1 MKRNIRQSVQAQ
13 RETKAGFTILEVM
26 LFLAISSLMLI
37 GVLAGAFISVSSKRY
52 SEAVDSFSEYLRA
65 TYGEVISPESLG
77 AGNSNYAILG
87 KVIVIGHEYENNYD
101 DTNRVWSATLIGKSN
116 IPRQTYDNFLD
127 ELDDASISL
136 YCGKNTANVDIQNS
150 TVAAYSPLWQGELKF
165 PTDSEL
171 ETHYPDSFKGT
182 FIIARAPT
190 SGTVHTV
197 FAKDLTYDL
206 RDACTPNDDHASS
219 RFREQFHESVS
230 DSLSELYGTYSLD
243 HTVGICYKT
252 SNFNVVQEI
261 RVAADGRN
269 TSAINIVEADSEE
282 NQCH

>member
-1 MKRNIRQSVQAQ
+1 MSRKLFQKSPAIT
-13 RETKAGFTILEVM
+13 TKAGFSILEVM

-87 KVIVIGHEYENNYD
+87 KVVVIGHEYENNYD
-101 DTNRVWSATLIGKSN
+101 DTNRVWSVTLIGKSN
-116 IPRQTYDNFLD
+116 IPRRTYDDFLT
-127 ELDDASISL
+127 ELLDADVSL
-136 YCGKNTANVDIQNS
+136 YCGRSSAQDLQTS
-150 TVAAYSPLWQGELKF
+150 TVASYSPLWQGELKF
-165 PTDSEL
+165 PTDDEL
-171 ETHYPDSFKGT
+171 ETRYPDNFQGT

-206 RDACTPNDDHASS
+206 RDECTPENNRASQ
-219 RFREQFHESVS
+219 RFREQFRESVNDPLS
-230 DSLSELYGTYSLD
+230 DIYGVYSLD
-243 HTVGICYKT
+243 HTVGVCYKT

-261 RVAADGRN
+261 RIAADGRN

-282 NQCH
+282 NQCR